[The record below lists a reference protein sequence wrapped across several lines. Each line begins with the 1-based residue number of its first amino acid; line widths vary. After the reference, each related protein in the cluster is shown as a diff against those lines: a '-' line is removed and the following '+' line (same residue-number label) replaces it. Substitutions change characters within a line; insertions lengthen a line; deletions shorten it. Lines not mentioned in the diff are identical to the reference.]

1 MSKRPPNDIETKI
14 HQAALSSDNHELT
27 PKQIE
32 EIVPDTKARQKAIN
46 FLLAVG
52 LFKPLSD
59 GKKKITFRAVA
70 RAELNATKD
79 LSGEENLVLGHIKA
93 SQNEGIWTKH
103 LKAKTNL
110 HQTIIDRCLKTLTQ
124 KKLIKRVPSVQYA
137 TRKIYMLEGIE
148 PSIAL
153 TGGPWYTDN
162 ELDTEFIDTL
172 IKACFKLIRDMS
184 YPKRGSKYEGAL
196 YSISNSPQYP
206 TAQHVRNTLRQARL
220 TETDLTVEHV
230 EMLLNV
236 LVLDGEIEK
245 IPAFGI
251 ASWNTNSVNE
261 DDSGDETDNRKKTKK
276 RKHRSSDSD
285 GEDNTSKRKRK
296 KRAATDDDSDLDV
309 LLPNK
314 SKKRRRDGD
323 SGSDGESTKRK
334 KKKAVSDDEAT
345 GSDVDTGKK
354 RRRAKSKKYD
364 SSSESDSSD
373 SETDIRRRH
382 SRKSSKFRHRS
393 SSPVPGSFSDG
404 GDGIYVYRAIRQ
416 ERLSLG
422 WSESPCAKCPSFE
435 FCKDGGPVNPRECV
449 YYGDWLTGGP
459 VAEIEDTA

>member
-1 MSKRPPNDIETKI
+1 MSKRPPNEIETKI

-70 RAELNATKD
+70 KAELNATKD

-124 KKLIKRVPSVQYA
+124 KKLIKRVQSVQYA

-162 ELDTEFIDTL
+162 ELDTEFIETL

-196 YSISNSPQYP
+196 YPISNSPQYP

-261 DDSGDETDNRKKTKK
+261 DDSGDETDNKKKTKK

-296 KRAATDDDSDLDV
+296 KRATTDDSDSDD
-309 LLPNK
+309 LLPKK

-323 SGSDGESTKRK
+323 SGSDVESTKRRK
-334 KKKAVSDDEAT
+334 KKVISDDEAT
-345 GSDVDTGKK
+345 DSDVDTKKK

-373 SETDIRRRH
+373 SEMETRRH
-382 SRKSSKFRHRS
+382 SRKSSKLRHRS
-393 SSPVPGSFSDG
+393 SSPVPGFSDSE
-404 GDGIYVYRAIRQ
+404 DGIYVYRAIRQ

>member
-14 HQAALSSDNHELT
+14 HQAALSSDNHEIT
-27 PKQIE
+27 PRQIE
-32 EIVPDTKARQKAIN
+32 EIIPDTKARQKAIN

-70 RAELNATKD
+70 RAELVATKD

-137 TRKIYMLEGIE
+137 TRKIYMLEGVE

-196 YSISNSPQYP
+196 YPISNSPQYP
-206 TAQHVRNTLRQARL
+206 TAQLVRNTLRQARL

-245 IPAFGI
+245 IPAFGT

-261 DDSGDETDNRKKTKK
+261 DSSGNETDNKKKTKK

-285 GEDNTSKRKRK
+285 GEDNTSKRKRR
-296 KRAATDDDSDLDV
+296 KRAATDDEEGLDI

-314 SKKRRRDGD
+314 AKKRTRDG
-323 SGSDGESTKRK
+323 SDVESTRK
-334 KKKAVSDDEAT
+334 KKKTVSDDEAT
-345 GSDVDTGKK
+345 GSDVDTKKK
-354 RRRAKSKKYD
+354 RRRPKSKKYD

-373 SETDIRRRH
+373 SETDTRRR
-382 SRKSSKFRHRS
+382 RKSSKIRQRS
-393 SSPVPGSFSDG
+393 SSPVLGSDG
-404 GDGIYVYRAIRQ
+404 EEGIHVYRAIRQ

-422 WSESPCAKCPSFE
+422 WAESPCAKCPSFE

-449 YYGDWLTGGP
+449 YYGDWLTGGA
-459 VAEIEDTA
+459 VAEIEDAA